1 LHIRPATS
9 ADIPAMMTLE
19 RESPPA
25 AHWSRNQYE
34 AALRGSAPQ
43 RLVLVLEEG
52 LGIQG
57 FSVAR
62 VLGREWELENI
73 VISAQSQRRGL
84 GTSLLGELLKQAQSK
99 DAASITLEV
108 RETNLVAQALYR
120 KCGFSEIG
128 RRPRYYGEPEEDALI
143 YQLVTP

>member
-1 LHIRPATS
+1 
-9 ADIPAMMTLE
+9 
-19 RESPPA
+19 
-25 AHWSRNQYE
+25 
-34 AALRGSAPQ
+34 
-43 RLVLVLEEG
+43 LVLEEG
-52 LGIQG
+52 PGIQG